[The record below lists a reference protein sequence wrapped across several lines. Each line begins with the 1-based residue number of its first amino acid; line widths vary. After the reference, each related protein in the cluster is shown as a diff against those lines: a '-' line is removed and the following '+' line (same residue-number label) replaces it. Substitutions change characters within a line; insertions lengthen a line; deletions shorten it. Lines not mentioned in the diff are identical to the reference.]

1 MNKEL
6 TPNPKCSN
14 CKCYWKPD
22 ETDIKSSGLF
32 FKTCRKCRERQQETR
47 NSIQNY
53 KNEEVHCECGTT
65 YKRNCLLK
73 HLRSKT
79 HSTYNKHHF

>member
-1 MNKEL
+1 MNKEP

-22 ETDIKSSGLF
+22 EMDIKSSGLF
-32 FKTCRKCRERQQETR
+32 FKTCRKCGERQEETR
-47 NSIQNY
+47 NSIHVY
-53 KNEEVHCECGTT
+53 KNEQVLCDCGTT
-65 YKRNCLLK
+65 YKRTCLLK

-79 HSTYNKHHF
+79 HSTYNQHQF